1 MSVEVLFSM
10 HLYFYKKFRA
20 AVISSME
27 QNKNNTTDDYRYI
40 LVPMY
45 KMKRTFVEIE
55 NSVNFIL

>member
-27 QNKNNTTDDYRYI
+27 QNKNNTTDDYNI

-45 KMKRTFVEIE
+45 KMKRKFVEIE
-55 NSVNFIL
+55 NSVNFIQ